1 MADKVTGV
9 LNLLKGL
16 VKQTPTSKSTDLVIP
31 TKAELEKLPPD
42 DLEKI
47 SNQLQ
52 EATNVDRRE
61 FLRGALGTIA
71 NTAMDVGTLGNLTKM
86 VKPTTKAVAK
96 KLPSIVSFEDPLKI
110 PIVLD
115 TLKSEVVERALKGKY
130 QGSNPELPD
139 FKAMAEDPSITTD
152 ELFEEFVGYFPAGET
167 LSSFKKAYEYFR
179 RGAKGNPPNK
189 FAEDLMKQYPE
200 DSAEDIANAIG
211 KTDEAGAEAELETRL
226 FKNPNSKP
234 LAINIRKKI
243 YDWSL
248 IPGMDKPKGFD
259 ELPNNQ
265 KKLIYRKAV
274 NLSVGSEYQNPK
286 QILRN
291 LSKSNTDEIEK
302 NIGFY
307 LLKNSYKSGKMNA
320 KEYEEKRLKLLLEGD

>member
-31 TKAELEKLPPD
+31 TKAELEKLPPE

-47 SNQLQ
+47 SNQLKQ
-52 EATNVDRRE
+52 ATNVDRRE

-71 NTAMDVGTLGNLTKM
+71 NTTMDVGTLGNLTKM

-96 KLPSIVSFEDPLKI
+96 KLPSIVSFEDPFKI

-115 TLKSEVVERALKGKY
+115 TLKSEIVERALKGKY
-130 QGSNPELPD
+130 QGSNPNLPD

-152 ELFEEFVGYFPAGET
+152 ELFEEFVEYFPAGET
-167 LSSFKKAYEYFR
+167 LPSFKKAYEYFR
-179 RGAKGNPPNK
+179 GGAKGNPPNK

-200 DSAEDIANAIG
+200 DSAENIANVIG
-211 KTDEAGAEAELETRL
+211 STEEAGTKAYDETLL
-226 FKNPNSKP
+226 FKNPNTKP
-234 LAINIRKKI
+234 LAINMQKNI

-248 IPGMDKPKGFD
+248 IPGMGKPKGFD
-259 ELPNNQ
+259 ELSNNQ
-265 KKLIYRKAV
+265 KKLIYDQAV
-274 NLSVGSEYQNPK
+274 SISVGSEYQNPK
-286 QILRN
+286 RILRN
-291 LSKSNTDEIEK
+291 LSKSDASSVKK
-302 NIGFY
+302 NVKS
-307 LLKNSYKSGKMNA
+307 LLTTGKTFTGRRV
-320 KEYEEKRLKLLLEGD
+320 K

>member
-1 MADKVTGV
+1 MVKLTPGA
-9 LNLLKGL
+9 LKGL
-16 VKQTPTSKSTDLVIP
+16 IKKPTTSKSTELTIP
-31 TKAELEKLPPD
+31 KKS
-42 DLEKI
+42 DLEK
-47 SNQLQ
+47 
-52 EATNVDRRE
+52 ATNLNRRE

-71 NTAMDVGTLGNLTKM
+71 NTTMDVGTLGNLTKM

-115 TLKSEVVERALKGKY
+115 TLKSEVVERALRGKY

-152 ELFEEFVGYFPAGET
+152 EIFEELVGYFPAGET
-167 LSSFKKAYEYFR
+167 LPSFKKAYEYFR
-179 RGAKGNPPNK
+179 GGAKGNPPNK

-200 DSAEDIANAIG
+200 DSAEDIANVIG
-211 KTDEAGAEAELETRL
+211 STEEAGTKAYDETLL
-226 FKNPNSKP
+226 FKNPNTKP
-234 LAINIRKKI
+234 LAINMQKNI

-248 IPGMDKPKGFD
+248 IPGMGKPKGFD

-291 LSKSNTDEIEK
+291 LSKSDTDEIKED
-302 NIGFY
+302 IGFY

-320 KEYEEKRLKLLLEGD
+320 KEYEEKRLKLLLEGE

>member
-47 SNQLQ
+47 SNQLKQ
-52 EATNVDRRE
+52 ATNVDRRE

-71 NTAMDVGTLGNLTKM
+71 NTTMDVGTLGNLTKM

-96 KLPSIVSFEDPLKI
+96 KLPSIVSFEDPFKI

-130 QGSNPELPD
+130 QGSNPNLPD

-152 ELFEEFVGYFPAGET
+152 ELFEEFVEYFPAGET
-167 LSSFKKAYEYFR
+167 LPSFKKAYEYFR
-179 RGAKGNPPNK
+179 GGAKGNPPNK

-200 DSAEDIANAIG
+200 DSAENIANVIG
-211 KTDEAGAEAELETRL
+211 STEEAGTKAYDETLL
-226 FKNPNSKP
+226 FKNPNTKP
-234 LAINIRKKI
+234 LAINMQKNI

-248 IPGMDKPKGFD
+248 IPGMGKPKGFD
-259 ELPNNQ
+259 ELSNNQ
-265 KKLIYRKAV
+265 KKLIYDQAV
-274 NLSVGSEYQNPK
+274 SISVGSEYQNPK
-286 QILRN
+286 RILRN
-291 LSKSNTDEIEK
+291 LSKSDASSVKK
-302 NIGFY
+302 NVKS
-307 LLKNSYKSGKMNA
+307 LLTTGKTFTGRRV
-320 KEYEEKRLKLLLEGD
+320 K